1 MLTKGTLLHVI
12 GVSQL
17 LISTKKGSCYVRP
30 KHYEVH
36 LTVDLEKF
44 TFAGVIGVELDVLK
58 DTKSAILKS
67 TYSSQH
73 TRFLGENLQC
83 QVSAPETG
91 SYSCSDRDPWN
102 GKLGISHCEW
112 L

>member
-73 TRFLGENLQC
+73 TRVL
-83 QVSAPETG
+83 
-91 SYSCSDRDPWN
+91 
-102 GKLGISHCEW
+102 
-112 L
+112 